1 MPLLRLRLL
10 VAAVLTCTTLALVAW
25 RSLPSPLEEVP
36 SSNLFAQN
44 WARGGV
50 VLLVRHMERC
60 DRSSAACLGAADG
73 ITARAAELARSMGD
87 SITRLGLTA
96 TDVYSSP
103 ANRTA
108 QTADLMFDHPVPRQ
122 DWLLT
127 CKDSDLA
134 AQIRQHKAA
143 HRNLVLVTHSEC
155 FDLLRENLKVRETD
169 TPDYGSS
176 LVLFD
181 ETEPHLRIAGE
192 VETGEWH
199 ALVDS
204 RHPN

>member
-1 MPLLRLRLL
+1 MPRTTLFAAALL
-10 VAAVLTCTTLALVAW
+10 ACTTFALVAW

-36 SSNLFAQN
+36 SSSLFAQN

-60 DRSSAACLGAADG
+60 DRSAAECLGAADG
-73 ITARAAELARSMGD
+73 ITSRAAALAQSMGD
-87 SITRLGLTA
+87 SIARLGLTA
-96 TDVYSSP
+96 TDIYSSP
-103 ANRTA
+103 ANRTV
-108 QTADLMFDHPVPRQ
+108 QTADLMFDRNVVRQ

-127 CKDSDLA
+127 CKDGDLA
-134 AQIRQHKAA
+134 EQIRQHKAA

-169 TPDYGSS
+169 TPEYGSA

-181 ETEPHLRIAGE
+181 ESEPKLRIAGE
-192 VETGEWH
+192 VETDEWLK
-199 ALVDS
+199 LVDS
-204 RHPN
+204 HNPS

>member
-1 MPLLRLRLL
+1 MPRLRLL
-10 VAAVLTCTTLALVAW
+10 AVSLLTCTTLALVAW
-25 RSLPSPLEEVP
+25 RALPSPLEDVP
-36 SSNLFAQN
+36 SSSLFAHN

-60 DRSSAACLGAADG
+60 DRSSAQCLGAADG
-73 ITARAAELARSMGD
+73 ITARAAALAQSMGD
-87 SITRLGLTA
+87 SITRLGLSA
-96 TDVYSSP
+96 TDIYSSP

-108 QTADLMFDHPVPRQ
+108 QTADLMFDQPIARQ

-127 CKDSDLA
+127 CKDGDLA
-134 AQIRQHKAA
+134 TQIREHKAA

-169 TPDYGSS
+169 TPEYGSA

-181 ETEPHLRIAGE
+181 ESAPKLRIAGE
-192 VETGEWH
+192 VETDEWLQLLGSH
-199 ALVDS
+199 NPS
-204 RHPN
+204 